1 MTYRRLMIAAAAL
14 ASLAPALASGAAAQ
28 TQSYSLSAVLLGGNE
43 CDTVPPPA
51 VVPVCRQGD
60 MDGFGRATITFQTAT
75 SLCVTLQVDNL
86 AGVTVAHIH
95 AARESFNG
103 AISLPL
109 IAPVAPG
116 GGNPGASVTCVAVP
130 PAGLIA
136 AMRANP
142 ANFYINV
149 HTAAFPNGVLRGQ
162 LF

>member
-1 MTYRRLMIAAAAL
+1 MDARKILLAAATL
-14 ASLAPALASGAAAQ
+14 AFFSSFNSSPASAQ
-28 TQSYSLSAVLLGGNE
+28 TQSYSLGAVLLGGNE

-60 MDGFGRATITFQTAT
+60 MDGFGRATITFPTAT

-86 AGVTVAHIH
+86 AGVTLAHIH
-95 AARESFNG
+95 PGRETFNG
-103 AISLPL
+103 APVL
-109 IAPVAPG
+109 ILSAPIAPG
-116 GGNPGASVTCVAVP
+116 GGNPGNSVTCVAVP

-149 HTAAFPNGVLRGQ
+149 HTAAFPNGALRGQ